1 MIVLF
6 DTNAIMK
13 IKLKYRQTFI
23 LNRKTKQEKGKDTK
37 EFVFKE
43 MSGSHTR
50 LSLVL
55 SNTVYILYLYNFCLT
70 SLDCSLDSTSTSL

>member
-13 IKLKYRQTFI
+13 IKLKYRKTFI
-23 LNRKTKQEKGKDTK
+23 LNRKTKQDTK

>member
-13 IKLKYRQTFI
+13 IKLKYRKTFI

-43 MSGSHTR
+43 MSMSHTR

-55 SNTVYILYLYNFCLT
+55 SNTVFILYLYNFYFT
-70 SLDCSLDSTSTSL
+70 SLDCNLDSISTSI

>member
-13 IKLKYRQTFI
+13 IKLKYKNTFI
-23 LNRKTKQEKGKDTK
+23 LNRKTKQEMDQDTK
-37 EFVFKE
+37 YSVFKE
-43 MSGSHTR
+43 MGGLHTR

-55 SNTVYILYLYNFCLT
+55 SNTVYILYLYNFDLT
-70 SLDCSLDSTSTSL
+70 SLDCNLDSISTSI

>member
-1 MIVLF
+1 MIVLL

-13 IKLKYRQTFI
+13 IKLKYRKTFI

-43 MSGSHTR
+43 MSMSHTR

-55 SNTVYILYLYNFCLT
+55 SNTVYILYLYNFYFT
-70 SLDCSLDSTSTSL
+70 SLDCNLDSISTSI

>member
-13 IKLKYRQTFI
+13 IKLKYRKTFI

-43 MSGSHTR
+43 MSMSHTR

-55 SNTVYILYLYNFCLT
+55 SNTVYILYLYNFYFT
-70 SLDCSLDSTSTSL
+70 SLDCNSDSISTSI

>member
-13 IKLKYRQTFI
+13 IKLKYRKTFI

-43 MSGSHTR
+43 MSVSHTR

-55 SNTVYILYLYNFCLT
+55 SNTVYILYLYNFDLT
-70 SLDCSLDSTSTSL
+70 SLDCNLDSISTSI

>member
-1 MIVLF
+1 MF

-13 IKLKYRQTFI
+13 IKLKYRKTFI

-43 MSGSHTR
+43 MSMSHTR

-55 SNTVYILYLYNFCLT
+55 SNTVYILYLYNFYFT
-70 SLDCSLDSTSTSL
+70 SLDCNLDSISTSI